1 MARNL
6 LFLTEIRALAAVV
19 AAFPLSTL
27 AQSIESE
34 VPPAPAGAAAAAPRR
49 DFAVPD
55 LVGDTDLSQ
64 LNVVDEHDRFSAKL
78 GLVVMPADF
87 TWFSQD
93 DASIQQVGEQE
104 DQWEARSMR
113 VMARGHFEFLR
124 RWNYMLSYEYNGF
137 DKDSDDADWSTT
149 DISFSTD
156 LAGVGTLS
164 FGKIK
169 EPFVYEMA
177 GDAANLPHHERLLSP
192 FFVSRNVGVKL
203 SNTMLDQRGT
213 WSVGWYNDWLTEG
226 EDFGDSGNDVA
237 ARVTTLPLWS
247 EDGSQYLHV
256 GVGLRYYAGD
266 DDTLRFKGKPGSN
279 VADNYVD
286 TGAITGDHAW
296 NSSLE
301 VLWANR
307 GYSLLGE
314 YTRSDVHAGSVGD
327 PKFEGWYLT
336 GSWILSGEHRPYDRK
351 AGYARRVMPQSHW
364 GAFELIGR
372 VGRVD
377 LDDAGV
383 SGGTMIGWWG
393 AVNWWAT
400 RRWKASIGYG
410 DIELER
416 SGLTG
421 DTKAVLLRIQWIY

>member
-1 MARNL
+1 MSSNR
-6 LFLTEIRALAAVV
+6 TVPRSICALAA
-19 AAFPLSTL
+19 AAACVPWTVH
-27 AQSIESE
+27 AQSVESDL
-34 VPPAPAGAAAAAPRR
+34 PPAPAGAAEARS
-49 DFAVPD
+49 DFAVPEPVSD
-55 LVGDTDLSQ
+55 ASLSRM
-64 LNVVDEHDRFSAKL
+64 NIVDEHDRFSVKP

-104 DQWEARSMR
+104 DQWEARSLRAM
-113 VMARGHFEFLR
+113 VRGHFEFLR
-124 RWNYMLSYEYNGF
+124 RWNYLFSYEYNGF
-137 DKDSDDADWSTT
+137 DQDSDDPDWSTT
-149 DISFSTD
+149 DLSLSTD
-156 LAGVGTLS
+156 FEGVGTLS
-164 FGKIK
+164 VGKIK

-192 FFVSRNVGVKL
+192 FFVSRNYGVKL
-203 SNTMLDQRGT
+203 ASTMLDQRGT
-213 WSVGWYNDWLTEG
+213 WSVGWYNDWWVEG
-226 EDFGDSGNDVA
+226 DSFSGSGNDFA
-237 ARVTTLPLWS
+237 ARVTALPVWS
-247 EDGSQYLHV
+247 EDGSRYLHV
-256 GVGLRYYAGD
+256 GTGLRYYGGD
-266 DDTLRFKGKPGSN
+266 GDTLRFKGKPGSN

-286 TGAITGDHAW
+286 TGTIDGDHAW
-296 NSSLE
+296 NGSLE
-301 VLWANR
+301 VLWADR

-314 YTRSDVHAGSVGD
+314 YVRSSVRASSAGD
-327 PKFEGWYLT
+327 PTLEGWYLT

-351 AGYARRVMPQSHW
+351 AGYARRVMPQGHW
-364 GAFELIGR
+364 GAFELVGR

-383 SGGTMIGWWG
+383 RGGTMSGWWG

-421 DTKAVLLRIQWIY
+421 NTKTVLLRVQWIY